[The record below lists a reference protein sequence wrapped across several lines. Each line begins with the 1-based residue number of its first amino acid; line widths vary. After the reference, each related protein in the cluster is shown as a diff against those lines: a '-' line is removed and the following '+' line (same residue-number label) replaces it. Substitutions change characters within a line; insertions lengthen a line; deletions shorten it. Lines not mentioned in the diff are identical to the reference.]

1 MDAYENLK
9 NAIVQQAA
17 EDYAAA
23 FMGNKVGGKEP
34 SAMMWECEKFF
45 HSDWYAALT
54 NGAIDGD
61 WLARN
66 VKIRELEKAAK
77 TYEAILDTRSSAT
90 FRAAVNF
97 PKEQGK
103 EKPKSVTYIFPPKF
117 AGGIMDTLRIQLEAI
132 KAEIRTLKA
141 ENEEVST

>member
-1 MDAYENLK
+1 MDAYDNLK
-9 NAIVQQAA
+9 NAIVQQAV

-23 FMGNKVGGKEP
+23 FMGNKVGGKGP
-34 SAMMWECEKFF
+34 SAVMWECEKFF

-54 NGAIDGD
+54 NGAINGE

-77 TYEAILDTRSSAT
+77 TYETILGAHSSTA
-90 FRAAVNF
+90 FRVSAHF

-103 EKPKSVTYIFPPKF
+103 EKPKSVTYIFPPRF
-117 AGGIMDTLRIQLEAI
+117 AVGIMDALRIQLETI
-132 KAEIRTLKA
+132 MAEIRELKA
-141 ENEEVST
+141 ASEEAST

>member
-1 MDAYENLK
+1 MDAYDNLK

-23 FMGNKVGGKEP
+23 FMGNRVGGKEP

-45 HSDWYAALT
+45 HSDWYMALT
-54 NGAIDGD
+54 NGAVNGE

-66 VKIRELEKAAK
+66 VKIRELENAKKA
-77 TYEAILDTRSSAT
+77 YEAILSTHSSAT
-90 FRAAVNF
+90 FRVAVNF

-103 EKPKSVTYIFPPKF
+103 EKSKSVTYIFPPKF

-132 KAEIRTLKA
+132 KGEIRTLKA